1 MKAVFQSDDP
11 GSFRYHFRMLVVLNF
26 LKTLIILIKNHISDK
41 KEEYD

>member
-1 MKAVFQSDDP
+1 
-11 GSFRYHFRMLVVLNF
+11 MLVVLNF